1 MYVAIDPGINVGMAM
16 FSDTGEDVR
25 KLTLKLP
32 QFRETLALLMVSDKT
47 YHFIVE
53 DFKLR
58 KDKAL
63 DQVGADMPA
72 ARAIGAIEMM
82 VAILGPR
89 ATITMVQPSML
100 TSALKAAG
108 FTKYANN
115 RRLHP
120 PDDIAAYAHG
130 VQYLIDIGLRRHP
143 VLDQ

>member
-1 MYVAIDPGINVGMAM
+1 MYVAIDPGESVGMAM
-16 FSDTGEDVR
+16 FTDTGEDIR
-25 KLTLKLP
+25 KLTLRLP
-32 QFRETLALLMVSDKT
+32 QFREALAMLMVTDKT

-53 DFKLR
+53 DFRLR

-63 DQVGADMPA
+63 DQIGSNIPA

-82 VAILGPR
+82 VAILGER
-89 ATITMVQPSML
+89 ASITMVQPSVL

-108 FTKYANN
+108 FARYANN

-120 PDDIAAYAHG
+120 PDDVAAYAHG
-130 VQYLIDIGLRRHP
+130 VQYLIDNKLRRHP